1 MRRYSKLLPL
11 LVCLTGS
18 LASAE
23 EPVPGE
29 HATPIDPLAHEAA
42 GEAHAQTPGQFIS
55 HHVADSYEWEFEYP
69 GLLRKF
75 GVTAASPVIHIGQM
89 FSFLKFEREPG
100 ACALGLPEGY
110 KMVPAIGKVANG
122 CVDMRPSKAHLMMF
136 FAGMLVLVIGFA
148 FGNRKKDALVPQ
160 GRGQNLWEAFIQ
172 FIRDELAYKNIGVD
186 KGDKYVPF
194 LASLFIFILAM
205 NWLGLVPGFFSATG
219 SIAITAGLAVCTF
232 FVSQYAAIRSAGIV
246 GYLAHLTGG
255 MIDQVLKKGQS
266 PLMRVM
272 FLVLTLLFIPI
283 ELVGLLVRPFVL
295 TMRLFANM
303 FAGHMVLFSVLA
315 LALVGGGV
323 WYGFSFL
330 IGTVIYVFETFVGVL
345 QAFVF
350 SLLSAIYIGLAEDM
364 GHHGEDHS
372 GTQDEHAKAAH
383 H

>member
-11 LVCLTGS
+11 LVCLTGALA
-18 LASAE
+18 LASE
-23 EPVPGE
+23 SDE
-29 HATPIDPLAHEAA
+29 
-42 GEAHAQTPGQFIS
+42 HAQTPGQFIS

-75 GVTAASPVIHIGQM
+75 GITAASPVIHIGQM
-89 FSFLKFEREPG
+89 FSFLKFEKEPG
-100 ACALGLPEGY
+100 ACALPAPETY

-136 FAGMLVLVIGFA
+136 FAGTLVLIMGFA

-219 SIAITAGLAVCTF
+219 SIVITAGLAVCTF
-232 FVSQYAAIRSAGIV
+232 VVSQYAAIRSAGIL

-266 PLMRVM
+266 FPMRIM
-272 FLVLTLLFIPI
+272 FAMLTLLFIPI
-283 ELVGLLVRPFVL
+283 EIVGLLVRPFVL

-315 LALVGGGV
+315 LALVSGGV
-323 WYGFSFL
+323 WYGFSFA

-350 SLLSAIYIGLAEDM
+350 TLLSAIYIGLSEDM
-364 GHHGEDHS
+364 GHHGEAHS
-372 GTQDEHAKAAH
+372 HDEHAEAAH